1 MKATEN
7 NSTEQQIITAAKQ
20 IFIEKGFAETS
31 MSDIAAK
38 VGINRPGL
46 HYYFRTKEKMFEAVF
61 SDIVH
66 SFMPAIQNIIQQD
79 IPITERIAE
88 IVNVYFDTMQKEP
101 CLPIFILREI
111 QRDTPHL
118 INTIRKLETVQYISI
133 IQDTLLSEMEKGK
146 LKRISLE
153 FIFNTFYGLLFFPFL
168 SKPLT
173 DIIFKGADNAD
184 FSNKLE
190 QWKVHIIRQ
199 MEYLLSPEE

>member
-1 MKATEN
+1 MKEIEN

-20 IFIEKGFAETS
+20 LFIEKGFAETN

-38 VGINRPGL
+38 AGINRPGL

-66 SFMPAIQNIIQQD
+66 SFVPAIQDIIQQD
-79 IPITERIAE
+79 IPITDRMAE
-88 IVNVYFDTMQKEP
+88 VVNVYFETMQREP

-118 INTIRKLETVQYISI
+118 INTIRKLDTVQYICT
-133 IQDTLLSEMEKGK
+133 IQEILLSEMDKGN
-146 LKRISLE
+146 LKKISLE
-153 FIFNTFYGLLFFPFL
+153 FVFNTFYGLLFFPFL
-168 SKPLT
+168 LKPLT
-173 DIIFKGADNAD
+173 DAVFSDSGTTD

-190 QWKVHIIRQ
+190 QWKTHIISQ
-199 MEYLLSPEE
+199 MEYLLRPD